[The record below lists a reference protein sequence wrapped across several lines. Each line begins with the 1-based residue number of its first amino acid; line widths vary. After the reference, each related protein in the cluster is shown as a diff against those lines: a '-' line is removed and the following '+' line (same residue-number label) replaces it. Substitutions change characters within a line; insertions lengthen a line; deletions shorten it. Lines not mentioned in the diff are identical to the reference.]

1 MASVADSVEAPDF
14 RKQKGRL
21 SQITSSVVVRQF
33 RRNRHAVAG
42 LVVIAFFFAAAA
54 LAPLISPH
62 NPIEFQLGSQL
73 LPPSMTHPLGTDEL
87 GRDLLS
93 RLLYGSRITF
103 VITFGA
109 VAIAVL
115 VGAAIGVVA
124 GYFGGWVDQLA
135 MRFMDIL
142 LAMPMFLLAVAIIA
156 ALGPGTRNVI
166 IAVGIGS
173 IPVFARIARGST
185 LSVKQ
190 EDYTL
195 AVRAIGA
202 SHSRI
207 VVRHIVPNVLPPL
220 LVQTTLRLATAILTA
235 SGLSFLGL
243 GPQPPTPEWGAML
256 STGRNFLTSSPQLVI
271 VPGMA
276 ILLVTIAF
284 NLVGDGL
291 RDALDPRVRR

>member
-115 VGAAIGVVA
+115 VGTAIGVVA